1 MGIRILGPL
10 QVVSLYDVASR
21 TRIGEPIPARSPNPD
36 LTPGFLRPDGG
47 AVAVTDRNG
56 VAVWELTPDRL
67 ADAACQLAG
76 RNLTR
81 TEWDS
86 YVGGLREYRATCPEF
101 PLDTGAAA
109 ATVGSDT

>member
-1 MGIRILGPL
+1 M
-10 QVVSLYDVASR
+10 
-21 TRIGEPIPARSPNPD
+21 N
-36 LTPGFLRPDGG
+36 PGFVRPDGR

-56 VAVWELTPDRL
+56 VAVWDLAPDRL

-86 YVGGLREYRATCPEF
+86 YVGGLGEYRATCPEL
-101 PLDTGAAA
+101 PLDTGDPAAA
-109 ATVGSDT
+109 SGSAR